1 MPYKHDILV
10 SVKWDPVF
18 AEWVR
23 EYFLPLLKTY
33 LKQAVIVEC
42 GRQFEGLFY
51 YKEDIEPGEKW
62 KSKLRHAIKES
73 RCALALCSPEYFYS
87 DYCLLEWHSF
97 SLRGRLMGKN
107 LIIPAAIH
115 DGQAFPDYAKD
126 IQEAGFQD
134 YVIIGPGF
142 RKTTRY
148 VDFQDDLKKFSTNI
162 AKRIKAAPE
171 FADWPLAEEKHLK
184 PADDEPDIS
193 QEHL

>member
-115 DGQAFPDYAKD
+115 DGQAFPDYA
-126 IQEAGFQD
+126 IQEKGTSRRYSTTDTGLAVDAAYASPRASSSTSSIMVSKPQMYPRTRAAGL
-134 YVIIGPGF
+134 
-142 RKTTRY
+142 R
-148 VDFQDDLKKFSTNI
+148 
-162 AKRIKAAPE
+162 
-171 FADWPLAEEKHLK
+171 
-184 PADDEPDIS
+184 
-193 QEHL
+193 